1 MTVTPTRSRGD
12 RVATATAPLFVLLVF
27 GGRSWG
33 VVRRG
38 IEESSSKGAMLYAC
52 NKARLERLTFQWAA
66 TVLDMHECR
75 VDVVINGGA
84 PGADDLAERWANYR
98 GKDCETYDADWFTHR
113 DAAGPLRNRVMLA
126 RLCELRRLGH
136 RVEALAMPGG
146 KGTKGM
152 VALLTEHGFVIHGLD
167 SVPLCECH
175 PRPARPR

>member
-1 MTVTPTRSRGD
+1 MTATRSRGD
-12 RVATATAPLFVLLVF
+12 RVATSTAPLFVLLVF

-84 PGADDLAERWANYR
+84 PGADDLGERWANYR
-98 GKDCETYDADWFTHR
+98 GKDWETYEADWNAHR
-113 DAAGPLRNRVMLA
+113 DAAGPIRNRVMLQRMMVLRA
-126 RLCELRRLGH
+126 RGH
-136 RVEALAMPGG
+136 RVEALMMPGG
-146 KGTKGM
+146 QGTKDM
-152 VALLTEHGFVIHGLD
+152 VALLTAGEFVIHGLD
-167 SVPLCECH
+167 SLPLCECH